1 MIFVKS
7 IFALLTTDFL
17 LTGKSFR
24 MLGTFNGGYHTNLIA
39 IPSNARI
46 SLLFRFWFKAESFTW
61 TAPPPSWTP
70 TDGNDVRTFT
80 FSVLNGSTNVALRW
94 NYTLGTGEVA
104 VTKTWALDG
113 TQIAIV
119 GGITLIND
127 DRFDVN
133 KSEVAT
139 LMIKNVSELEDAT
152 IQCAVQTNL
161 GIWKYNIRLEITG
174 ENCVSDTSDGSFWN
188 VYLSL

>member
-1 MIFVKS
+1 M
-7 IFALLTTDFL
+7 
-17 LTGKSFR
+17 
-24 MLGTFNGGYHTNLIA
+24 
-39 IPSNARI
+39 
-46 SLLFRFWFKAESFTW
+46 
-61 TAPPPSWTP
+61 
-70 TDGNDVRTFT
+70 
-80 FSVLNGSTNVALRW
+80 ALRW
-94 NYTLGTGEVA
+94 NYTLGTGEVV

-152 IQCAVQTNL
+152 IQFGVQTNL
-161 GIWKYNIRLEITG
+161 GIWKYNIQLEITG
-174 ENCVSDTSDGSFWN
+174 ERQSK
-188 VYLSL
+188 LIK

>member
-1 MIFVKS
+1 M
-7 IFALLTTDFL
+7 
-17 LTGKSFR
+17 
-24 MLGTFNGGYHTNLIA
+24 
-39 IPSNARI
+39 
-46 SLLFRFWFKAESFTW
+46 
-61 TAPPPSWTP
+61 
-70 TDGNDVRTFT
+70 
-80 FSVLNGSTNVALRW
+80 LNGSTNVALRW

-152 IQCAVQTNL
+152 IQCLVQTNL

-174 ENCVSDTSDGSFWN
+174 ERQNK
-188 VYLSL
+188 LIK